1 MARTSQDRR
10 RRGTA
15 PQAVVASEAVA
26 LFVGSELASNG
37 RDAGADAGVSAVAV
51 EEAAFV
57 EAAVRQDIGQENG
70 LCDIGQAG
78 LASAHPL
85 HRYLHEIGGAVIKGW
100 VGDPQTPSERD
111 TLERSEGKKR
121 LCRGDASAGWWGRAL

>member
-10 RRGTA
+10 RRGAT

-26 LFVGSELASNG
+26 LFVGTELASNG

-57 EAAVRQDIGQENG
+57 EAAERQDIGRENG
-70 LCDIGQAG
+70 LSDIGQAG
-78 LASAHPL
+78 LASAPPPHG
-85 HRYLHEIGGAVIKGW
+85 YLDEIGATAIKGW
-100 VGDPQTPSERD
+100 GGERQTPEER
-111 TLERSEGKKR
+111 
-121 LCRGDASAGWWGRAL
+121 

>member
-10 RRGTA
+10 RRGAA

-26 LFVGSELASNG
+26 LFVGTELASNG

-57 EAAVRQDIGQENG
+57 EAAVRQDIGRENG
-70 LCDIGQAG
+70 LSDIGQAG
-78 LASAHPL
+78 LASAHPP
-85 HRYLHEIGGAVIKGW
+85 HGFLHEIRATAIRRLLAH
-100 VGDPQTPSERD
+100 PHTP
-111 TLERSEGKKR
+111 
-121 LCRGDASAGWWGRAL
+121 RAR